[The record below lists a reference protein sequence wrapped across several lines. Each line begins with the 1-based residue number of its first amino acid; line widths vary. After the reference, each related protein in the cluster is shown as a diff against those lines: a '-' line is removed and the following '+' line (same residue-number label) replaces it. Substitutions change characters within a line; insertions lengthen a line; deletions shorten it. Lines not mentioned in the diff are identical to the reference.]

1 MKNKIFILLN
11 LILAAVSFSSCEKDL
26 MSYEGKDCLYFD
38 VRRDAAWIDKKLW
51 TH

>member
-26 MSYEGKDCLYFD
+26 MSYEARTASILMFAEMRLG
-38 VRRDAAWIDKKLW
+38 
-51 TH
+51 